1 LLACSAAVNVRV
13 VTDRARTVFNN
24 VGTRPAFTAD
34 QTLQRDR
41 DGLAHISKQ
50 FVRYGLTSV
59 HHEGGNLFA
68 LQQVRERGNLLHRV
82 SYEASGK
89 VLEAMIAGGLSTSF
103 GDERI
108 RLGATSEHTVDGS
121 FSERTMAMSGPYAGM
136 DPNYRGN
143 VTETQDDLDKWVEP
157 LLRNAKPGT
166 PVVTVT
172 DGLPDMDGNPH
183 MWFDPAL
190 ARKYVEKIRDG
201 LIALDPA
208 GRDVYAANAKAY
220 SDQLVSLETELRAKV
235 ATIPAERRRL
245 VTSHDAFPYFAKAFG
260 FEIVGFA
267 QPEPDKMPSA
277 GELADLVNK
286 VKAAKVPAKAKAAP
300 PVSPGAALVR
310 RARKVVQQM
319 TRAVKKAGSRGKQA
333 PAKASVARRKSKRR

>member
-1 LLACSAAVNVRV
+1 MTRLAIVLLLVLAATPLAACGV
-13 VTDRARTVFNN
+13 V
-24 VGTRPAFTAD
+24 
-34 QTLQRDR
+34 
-41 DGLAHISKQ
+41 S
-50 FVRYGLTSV
+50 
-59 HHEGGNLFA
+59 GGNP
-68 LQQVRERGNLLHRV
+68 QVLTTTTILADMAKQVAGDRTTVGSIVPAGAHVEA
-82 SYEASGK
+82 YEPRPDDAKRMS
-89 VLEAMIAGGLSTSF
+89 EAKLVITNGL
-103 GDERI
+103 
-108 RLGATSEHTVDGS
+108 
-121 FSERTMAMSGPYAGM
+121 
-136 DPNYRGN
+136 
-143 VTETQDDLDKWVEP
+143 DLDKWVEP

-267 QPEPDKMPSA
+267 QPEPDKLPSA
-277 GELADLVNK
+277 GELADLIDK
-286 VKAAKVPAKAKAAP
+286 VKAAKVPAIFSETG
-300 PVSPGAALVR
+300 VSPQLAETIAKETGAKVITDLPTDSLLDKPADSYIGLMHTVVDKIVAAL
-310 RARKVVQQM
+310 K
-319 TRAVKKAGSRGKQA
+319 
-333 PAKASVARRKSKRR
+333 